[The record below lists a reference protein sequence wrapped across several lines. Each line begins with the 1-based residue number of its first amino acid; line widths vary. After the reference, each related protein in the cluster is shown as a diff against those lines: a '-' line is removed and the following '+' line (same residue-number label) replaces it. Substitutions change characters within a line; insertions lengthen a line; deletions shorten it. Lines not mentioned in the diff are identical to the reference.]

1 MKKFVKV
8 VAINVAGFLL
18 SSGSVVAADMGS
30 LTISSPQNSSI
41 VTANTMLK
49 LTYNV
54 KLSPEG
60 NHLHIYVDDQKPIVV
75 RNVTGCPCTVDLPA
89 LSVGKHVI
97 PIDEA
102 RADHSLTGIKSS
114 IVITAK

>member
-1 MKKFVKV
+1 MKKIVKI
-8 VAINVAGFLL
+8 VAINIAGFLL
-18 SSGSVVAADMGS
+18 SSGSAVAADMGS
-30 LTISSPQNSSI
+30 LTISSPQNGSI
-41 VTANTMLK
+41 VVANTMLK

-54 KLSPEG
+54 KLGPEG

-75 RNVTGCPCTVDLPA
+75 RNVAGCPCTVDLPA

-97 PIDEA
+97 LIDEA
-102 RADHSLTGIKSS
+102 RADHSLTGVKSS